1 MIEILHPMEFELPCP
16 LPIEMSIILNSVI
29 EKYFVHDITAGD
41 YVRAAEGFF
50 RSVKRRKN
58 NNYVEYVLGKTQEI
72 YDVLIKIQDYI
83 KISRIDYLLTSGLMI
98 GVYIMKDK
106 GEVIGCI
113 KGCRADKMT
122 EEEFINS
129 NYE

>member
-50 RSVKRRKN
+50 RSVKDEKIIIMLSMYWGKRRKF
-58 NNYVEYVLGKTQEI
+58 
-72 YDVLIKIQDYI
+72 
-83 KISRIDYLLTSGLMI
+83 M
-98 GVYIMKDK
+98 M
-106 GEVIGCI
+106 C
-113 KGCRADKMT
+113 
-122 EEEFINS
+122 
-129 NYE
+129 